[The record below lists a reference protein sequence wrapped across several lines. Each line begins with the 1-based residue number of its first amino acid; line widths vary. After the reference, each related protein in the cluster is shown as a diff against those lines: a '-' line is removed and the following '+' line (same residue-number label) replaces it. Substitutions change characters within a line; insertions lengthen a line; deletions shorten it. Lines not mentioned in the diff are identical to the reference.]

1 MVPLSVQAHGG
12 LPEGDNSKA
21 STNLSYITSGRQN
34 TKAISDFIFSFMP
47 SVYLG
52 NSLSALM

>member
-47 SVYLG
+47 SVYL
-52 NSLSALM
+52 